1 MQIKEIRKY
10 LAETIKHI
18 RNNYQIYFEEDKQ
31 HDLMSD
37 VGYSLALCDVLN
49 KRKLRDYLLEKYEP
63 YPT

>member
-49 KRKLRDYLLEKYEP
+49 KRKLRDSY
-63 YPT
+63 